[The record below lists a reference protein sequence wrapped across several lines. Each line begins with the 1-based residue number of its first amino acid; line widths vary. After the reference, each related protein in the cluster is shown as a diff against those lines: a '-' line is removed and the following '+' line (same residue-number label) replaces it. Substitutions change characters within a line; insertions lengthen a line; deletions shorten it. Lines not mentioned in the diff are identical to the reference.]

1 MLFLFKKVIGSFVIY
16 PALFVVLALLGLLLS
31 FWKRR
36 LGLAVSVFSLLLLL
50 FFSTEPG
57 KDLVLKPLENAY
69 PYPDLS
75 TLNCT
80 YVVVLGGGI
89 VPHSPAEGGKGAVRP
104 QVAKRLY
111 EAYKLWRLLRK
122 PVVVSGGK
130 FYPDAQPE
138 AEVMKEFLVS
148 LGVPPEEVLVEPES
162 KTTYQNALF
171 VKRLLGPERI
181 CLVTSAYHLPR
192 SVLIFK
198 SFGFK
203 VEPVPCDYRVYREPY
218 GWYSLL
224 PIYGSDTFYGF
235 REYPGILFFE
245 LRNLWRAREDSNL
258 RPTD

>member
-36 LGLAVSVFSLLLLL
+36 LGLAVSASSLLLLL

-111 EAYKLWRLLRK
+111 EANKLWRLLRK

-148 LGVPPEEVLVEPES
+148 LGVRRKKFWWSP
-162 KTTYQNALF
+162 K
-171 VKRLLGPERI
+171 VKPLTRTPFSLRGFWGP
-181 CLVTSAYHLPR
+181 
-192 SVLIFK
+192 SV
-198 SFGFK
+198 S
-203 VEPVPCDYRVYREPY
+203 V
-218 GWYSLL
+218 W
-224 PIYGSDTFYGF
+224 
-235 REYPGILFFE
+235 
-245 LRNLWRAREDSNL
+245 
-258 RPTD
+258 